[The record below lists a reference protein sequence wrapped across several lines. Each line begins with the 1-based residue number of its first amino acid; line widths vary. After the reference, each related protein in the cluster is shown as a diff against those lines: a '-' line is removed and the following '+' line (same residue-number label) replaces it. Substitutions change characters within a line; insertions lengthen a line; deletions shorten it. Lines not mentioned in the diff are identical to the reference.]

1 MNAPSVPDMT
11 RTVTTRAT
19 GAAGAAPT
27 TGPTDADRRTGIA
40 LMLTSSAANQTGA
53 ALGARAFDA
62 IGPVGVVAVRQF
74 ITAAILVPL
83 VRPRFRLRRDQWW
96 PVIGLV
102 VVFSVMNLSLYAAV
116 ERIGLG
122 LAVTLEFLGPLTV
135 AIAGS
140 RRAVDACGAL
150 IAGVGVLLLTRPGGS
165 ADLTG
170 VGLGLLAAS
179 AWGAYI
185 LLNRTCGRRLP
196 GLQGTAVASV
206 FTAAVWIPVAAV
218 WFLTPPSDGSGTGTG
233 GRVRRPVL
241 GGALCR
247 GHARTTTHPGDRLR
261 HLHQREPGVGGTGWL
276 AVPQPVPRR
285 DRRGGHRP
293 DRGEQRGDL
302 GPAPLISLPS
312 GSPQIHHTPCCVR
325 PLKTAQLVMYPG

>member
-1 MNAPSVPDMT
+1 MT

-83 VRPRFRLRRDQWW
+83 VRLRFRLRRDQWW

-218 WFLTPPSDGSGTGTG
+218 WFLTHPPTAVALGLAAGCGVLSSVVPYVADMLALRRIPATVFGTFTSVNPVWAALAGWLFLSQSLDGIEGAGIALIAVSNVVIS
-233 GRVRRPVL
+233 VRR
-241 GGALCR
+241 R
-247 GHARTTTHPGDRLR
+247 
-261 HLHQREPGVGGTGWL
+261 
-276 AVPQPVPRR
+276 
-285 DRRGGHRP
+285 
-293 DRGEQRGDL
+293 
-302 GPAPLISLPS
+302 
-312 GSPQIHHTPCCVR
+312 
-325 PLKTAQLVMYPG
+325 

>member
-206 FTAAVWIPVAAV
+206 FTAAVWTPVAAV
-218 WFLTPPSDGSGTGTG
+218 WFLTHPPTAVALGLAAGCGVLSSVVPYVADMLALRRIPATVFGTFTSVNPVWAALAGWLFLSQSLDGIEGAGIALIAVSNVVIS
-233 GRVRRPVL
+233 VRR
-241 GGALCR
+241 R
-247 GHARTTTHPGDRLR
+247 
-261 HLHQREPGVGGTGWL
+261 
-276 AVPQPVPRR
+276 
-285 DRRGGHRP
+285 
-293 DRGEQRGDL
+293 
-302 GPAPLISLPS
+302 
-312 GSPQIHHTPCCVR
+312 
-325 PLKTAQLVMYPG
+325 

>member
-218 WFLTPPSDGSGTGTG
+218 WFLTHPPTAVSLGLAAGCGVLSSVVPYVADMLALRRIPATVFGTFTSVNPVWAALAGWLFLSQSLDGIEGAGIALIAVSNVVIS
-233 GRVRRPVL
+233 VRR
-241 GGALCR
+241 R
-247 GHARTTTHPGDRLR
+247 
-261 HLHQREPGVGGTGWL
+261 
-276 AVPQPVPRR
+276 
-285 DRRGGHRP
+285 
-293 DRGEQRGDL
+293 
-302 GPAPLISLPS
+302 
-312 GSPQIHHTPCCVR
+312 
-325 PLKTAQLVMYPG
+325 

>member
-140 RRAVDACGAL
+140 RRTVDACGAL

-218 WFLTPPSDGSGTGTG
+218 WFLTHPPTAVALGLAAGCGVLSSVVPYVADMLALRRIPATVFGTFTSVNPVWAALAGWLFLSQSLDGIEGAGIALIAVSNVVIS
-233 GRVRRPVL
+233 VRR
-241 GGALCR
+241 R
-247 GHARTTTHPGDRLR
+247 
-261 HLHQREPGVGGTGWL
+261 
-276 AVPQPVPRR
+276 
-285 DRRGGHRP
+285 
-293 DRGEQRGDL
+293 
-302 GPAPLISLPS
+302 
-312 GSPQIHHTPCCVR
+312 
-325 PLKTAQLVMYPG
+325 

>member
-83 VRPRFRLRRDQWW
+83 VRLRFRLRRDQWW
-96 PVIGLV
+96 PAIGLV

-218 WFLTPPSDGSGTGTG
+218 WFLTHPPTAVALGLAAGCGVLSSVVPYVADMLALRRIPATVFGTFTSVNPVWAALAGWLFLSQSLDGIEGAGIALIAVSNVVIS
-233 GRVRRPVL
+233 VRR
-241 GGALCR
+241 R
-247 GHARTTTHPGDRLR
+247 
-261 HLHQREPGVGGTGWL
+261 
-276 AVPQPVPRR
+276 
-285 DRRGGHRP
+285 
-293 DRGEQRGDL
+293 
-302 GPAPLISLPS
+302 
-312 GSPQIHHTPCCVR
+312 
-325 PLKTAQLVMYPG
+325 

>member
-1 MNAPSVPDMT
+1 MT

-19 GAAGAAPT
+19 GEAGAAPT
-27 TGPTDADRRTGIA
+27 IGPTDADRHTGIA

-74 ITAAILVPL
+74 ITAAILIPL
-83 VRPRFRLRRDQWW
+83 VKPRFRLRRDQWW

-170 VGLGLLAAS
+170 VGFGLLAAS

-218 WFLTPPSDGSGTGTG
+218 WFLTHPRRQWHWDWRQGAASCPRWCPMSRTCSRYDAS
-233 GRVRRPVL
+233 RRPSS
-241 GGALCR
+241 A
-247 GHARTTTHPGDRLR
+247 PS
-261 HLHQREPGVGGTGWL
+261 
-276 AVPQPVPRR
+276 
-285 DRRGGHRP
+285 
-293 DRGEQRGDL
+293 
-302 GPAPLISLPS
+302 PA
-312 GSPQIHHTPCCVR
+312 
-325 PLKTAQLVMYPG
+325 

>member
-11 RTVTTRAT
+11 RTVTTRAA

-218 WFLTPPSDGSGTGTG
+218 WFLTHPPTAVALGLAAGCGVLSSVVPYVADMLALRRIPATVFGTFTSVNPVWAALAGWLFLSQSLDGIEGAGIALIAVSNVVIS
-233 GRVRRPVL
+233 VRR
-241 GGALCR
+241 R
-247 GHARTTTHPGDRLR
+247 
-261 HLHQREPGVGGTGWL
+261 
-276 AVPQPVPRR
+276 
-285 DRRGGHRP
+285 
-293 DRGEQRGDL
+293 
-302 GPAPLISLPS
+302 
-312 GSPQIHHTPCCVR
+312 
-325 PLKTAQLVMYPG
+325 

>member
-11 RTVTTRAT
+11 RTVTTRAA

-218 WFLTPPSDGSGTGTG
+218 WFLTHPPTAVALGLAAGCGVLSSVVPYVADMLALRRIPATAFGTFTSVNPVWAALAGWLFLSQSLDGIEGAGIALIAVSNVVIS
-233 GRVRRPVL
+233 VRR
-241 GGALCR
+241 R
-247 GHARTTTHPGDRLR
+247 
-261 HLHQREPGVGGTGWL
+261 
-276 AVPQPVPRR
+276 
-285 DRRGGHRP
+285 
-293 DRGEQRGDL
+293 
-302 GPAPLISLPS
+302 
-312 GSPQIHHTPCCVR
+312 
-325 PLKTAQLVMYPG
+325 

>member
-1 MNAPSVPDMT
+1 MT

-170 VGLGLLAAS
+170 VCLGLLAAS

-218 WFLTPPSDGSGTGTG
+218 WFLTHPPTAVSLGLAAGCGVLSSVVPYVADMLALRRIPATVFGTFTSVNPVWAALAGWLFLSQSLDGIEGAGIALIAVSNVVIS
-233 GRVRRPVL
+233 VRR
-241 GGALCR
+241 R
-247 GHARTTTHPGDRLR
+247 
-261 HLHQREPGVGGTGWL
+261 
-276 AVPQPVPRR
+276 
-285 DRRGGHRP
+285 
-293 DRGEQRGDL
+293 
-302 GPAPLISLPS
+302 
-312 GSPQIHHTPCCVR
+312 
-325 PLKTAQLVMYPG
+325 

>member
-1 MNAPSVPDMT
+1 MT

-19 GAAGAAPT
+19 GPGGGSAPT

-170 VGLGLLAAS
+170 VGFGLLAAS
-179 AWGAYI
+179 AWGAYL
-185 LLNRTCGRRLP
+185 LLNRTCGQRLP

-218 WFLTPPSDGSGTGTG
+218 WFLTHPPTAVALGLAAGCGVLSSVVPYVADMLALRRIPATVFGTFTSVNPVWAALAGWLFLSQSLDGIEGAGIALIAVSNVVIS
-233 GRVRRPVL
+233 VRR
-241 GGALCR
+241 R
-247 GHARTTTHPGDRLR
+247 
-261 HLHQREPGVGGTGWL
+261 
-276 AVPQPVPRR
+276 
-285 DRRGGHRP
+285 
-293 DRGEQRGDL
+293 
-302 GPAPLISLPS
+302 
-312 GSPQIHHTPCCVR
+312 
-325 PLKTAQLVMYPG
+325 

>member
-185 LLNRTCGRRLP
+185 LLNRTCGQRLP

-218 WFLTPPSDGSGTGTG
+218 WFLTHPPTAVALGLAAGCGVLSSVVPYVADMLALRRIPATVFGTFTSVNPVWAALAGWLFLSQSLDGIEGAGIALIAVSNVVIS
-233 GRVRRPVL
+233 VRR
-241 GGALCR
+241 R
-247 GHARTTTHPGDRLR
+247 
-261 HLHQREPGVGGTGWL
+261 
-276 AVPQPVPRR
+276 
-285 DRRGGHRP
+285 
-293 DRGEQRGDL
+293 
-302 GPAPLISLPS
+302 
-312 GSPQIHHTPCCVR
+312 
-325 PLKTAQLVMYPG
+325 

>member
-140 RRAVDACGAL
+140 RRTVDACGAL

-170 VGLGLLAAS
+170 VGFGLLAAS

-218 WFLTPPSDGSGTGTG
+218 WFLTHPPTAVALGLAAGCGVLSSVVPYVADMLALRRIPATVFGTFTSVNPVWAALAGWLFLSQSLDGIEGAGIALIAVSNVVIS
-233 GRVRRPVL
+233 VRR
-241 GGALCR
+241 R
-247 GHARTTTHPGDRLR
+247 
-261 HLHQREPGVGGTGWL
+261 
-276 AVPQPVPRR
+276 
-285 DRRGGHRP
+285 
-293 DRGEQRGDL
+293 
-302 GPAPLISLPS
+302 
-312 GSPQIHHTPCCVR
+312 
-325 PLKTAQLVMYPG
+325 